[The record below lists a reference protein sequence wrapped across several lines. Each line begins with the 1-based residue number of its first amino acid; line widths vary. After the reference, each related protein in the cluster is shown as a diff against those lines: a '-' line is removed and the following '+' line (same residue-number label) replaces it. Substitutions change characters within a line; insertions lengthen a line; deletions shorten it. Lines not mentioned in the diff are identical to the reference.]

1 MKTGHPVSE
10 KTFRLS
16 LGTGRVYAPLPIVS
30 GIDMKKHAFIVCRV
44 HAEYYF
50 CLMDYKKII
59 TDLGFTANTDEHS
72 RVDSYKEKYSPN
84 NGKVR
89 LELIIADNDGINIDM
104 RINCNGSFA
113 PICVRYEP
121 KTEDE
126 FVVAF
131 FSLDRKRHV

>member
-1 MKTGHPVSE
+1 
-10 KTFRLS
+10 
-16 LGTGRVYAPLPIVS
+16 
-30 GIDMKKHAFIVCRV
+30 
-44 HAEYYF
+44 
-50 CLMDYKKII
+50 MDYKKII

-126 FVVAF
+126 LVFLIKGSTR
-131 FSLDRKRHV
+131 SLSFLEVPPYPKEVG